1 MMLNLLK
8 KMKPE
13 ELAAV
18 KEKAISIL
26 ENIEN
31 L

>member
-1 MMLNLLK
+1 MLALLR
-8 KMKPE
+8 KMKLE
-13 ELAAV
+13 ELAAT

-26 ENIEN
+26 ENINN

>member
-1 MMLNLLK
+1 MLALLK

-13 ELAAV
+13 ELAAT
-18 KEKAISIL
+18 KEKAISI
-26 ENIEN
+26 IEDLDN

>member
-1 MMLNLLK
+1 MMLALLR

-13 ELAAV
+13 ELAAT

-26 ENIEN
+26 ENIN
-31 L
+31 KL